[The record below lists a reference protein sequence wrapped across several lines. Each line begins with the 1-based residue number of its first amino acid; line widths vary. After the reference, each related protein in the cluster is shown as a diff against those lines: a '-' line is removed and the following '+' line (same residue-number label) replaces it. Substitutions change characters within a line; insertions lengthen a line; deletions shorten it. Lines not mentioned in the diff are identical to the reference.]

1 MLILLL
7 LLSTTK
13 TEGTTGTGEDT
24 KITVSPGAFFNEI
37 KETIM
42 YDKSIP
48 LIYTQDTVNDNIKNF
63 GDTWEIE
70 KYCKN
75 KNKRDNYCSIVLQSI
90 TLLKNIN
97 RNINDNDIDTMEFL
111 KSANA
116 FNTKDRPK
124 RGIQFIGDFYNFC
137 CNVATDK
144 QIKNF
149 YNNEE
154 KLAEQAEK
162 LKDIFVSDHKDLSQ
176 ITSQLNNYTMTTGNR
191 IELLKNNFKNFVKEE
206 KDNMMLEKINYN
218 NLIQGTQ
225 EIMFNIATSL
235 ERFINYERDS
245 STQLHCKLGKIPPRV
260 INTEVLFYDLNKLS
274 KLLMEDGYELVIKL
288 ENIFSYYNLPI
299 VECQFSKSKILIK
312 LKIPIK
318 EKSTNW
324 KLFQYIPAHFKFQYS
339 ICLIFSEKT
348 YVAVNTEND
357 DHRIVSGMGL
367 QHCDPPI
374 TDLCYIPKFTSDITL
389 TPKCVEALF
398 RNLPLSQINKFCYF
412 QFVKQQENEEVII
425 KQIGVNTFAITNP
438 QPTLMIRKSKK
449 NVYTETQKLKINY
462 THPGLIKISLPCNYE
477 LLRNG
482 KVLIPKMFPCELSN
496 LNKFTIQR
504 ILPTSWTN
512 IKSLNIGHEAQ
523 KDQNIYFSNLSEI
536 LNEDWTKE
544 IPNYHI
550 TRQLKDPEEYFK
562 KVILEK
568 MPQPLIN
575 YFLGDIIYLGWL
587 TILTIAIGFLAYKL
601 FPVLIK
607 IDLLNPPPIP
617 ARQ

>member
-7 LLSTTK
+7 LLSTAQ
-13 TEGTTGTGEDT
+13 TEGAIETGEDT
-24 KITVSPGAFFNEI
+24 KIMVSPGAFFNEI

-48 LIYTQDTVNDNIKNF
+48 LIYTQDTIKDDINNF
-63 GDTWEIE
+63 GETWEIE
-70 KYCKN
+70 KYCKT
-75 KNKRDNYCSIVLQSI
+75 KNKHDNYCNIVQQSI

-97 RNINDNDIDTMEFL
+97 KNINDNDIDAMEFL
-111 KSANA
+111 KKANA
-116 FNTKDRPK
+116 FDTKERSK

-154 KLAEQAEK
+154 RLADQAEK
-162 LKDIFVSDHKDLSQ
+162 LKNIFVSDHKDLSQ
-176 ITSQLNNYTMTTGNR
+176 ITSTLNNYTMTTGNR
-191 IELLKNNFKNFVKEE
+191 IESLKNNFKNFVKEE
-206 KDNMMLEKINYN
+206 KDNMMLEKNNYN

-235 ERFINYERDS
+235 VRFINYERDS

-260 INTEVLFYDLNKLS
+260 ISTEVLFYDLNKLS
-274 KLLMEDGYELVIKL
+274 KILMEDGYELVIKL

-324 KLFQYIPAHFKFQYS
+324 KLFQYIPAHFKFQGS

-389 TPKCVEALF
+389 TPKCVEAMF
-398 RNLPLSQINKFCYF
+398 KNLPLSQINKFCYF
-412 QFVKQQENEEVII
+412 QCVKQQENEEVII

-438 QPTLMIRKSKK
+438 QPTLVIRKSRK
-449 NVYTETQKLKINY
+449 NVYTETQRLKINY
-462 THPGLIKISLPCNYE
+462 TLPGLIKISLPCNYE

-496 LNKFTIQR
+496 LNKFTIHR

-512 IKSLNIGHEAQ
+512 IKSLNIAHEAQ
-523 KDQNIYFSNLSEI
+523 RDQNIYFSNLSEI

-575 YFLGDIIYLGWL
+575 DFLGDIIYLAWL

-607 IDLLNPPPIP
+607 IDVLNPPPIP